1 MTQNQTTPRNV
12 QRVAVIGAGT
22 MGHGIAQVAAMAGY
36 SVKLFDVSSEVLATA
51 RQKIHANLD
60 KGVSIG
66 KVDAALRERALAALT
81 ATSDLVE
88 AVESADL
95 VIEAAPEDMDLKRR
109 LFSDLDAAAPR
120 HAILASN
127 TSSLSITTIA
137 EATSDAG
144 RVLGMHFFNPVHIMK
159 LLEIVRTE
167 GTDESA
173 VAAARA
179 AGLAMGKT
187 PIVVKDSPGFATS
200 RLGLT
205 LGLEATRMLEEDVAS
220 IEDIDTAMELG
231 YGHPMGP
238 FKLADLVG
246 LDVRLAIAEYLYR
259 ETGSERFRPPETLKR
274 LVAEGKLGK
283 KTGAGF
289 YTWTDE

>member
-1 MTQNQTTPRNV
+1 MKENQTNSRNV
-12 QRVAVIGAGT
+12 ERVAVIGAGT
-22 MGHGIAQVAAMAGY
+22 MGHGIAQVAAMADY
-36 SVKLFDVSSEVLATA
+36 AVKLFDISSDVLATA
-51 RQKIHANLD
+51 AQRIRANLE

-66 KVDAALRERALAALT
+66 KVDAAVRERALAKLST
-81 ATSDLVE
+81 TNRLVE

-95 VIEAAPEDMDLKRR
+95 VVEAAPEDMALKRKI
-109 LFSDLDAAAPR
+109 FSDVDAAAPP

-127 TSSLSITTIA
+127 TSSLSIAKIA
-137 EATSDAG
+137 EGTSDPG

-167 GTDESA
+167 RTDESTI
-173 VAAARA
+173 AAARA
-179 AGLAMGKT
+179 AGVAMGKT

-205 LGLEATRMLEEDVAS
+205 LGLEATRMLEEGVAS

-238 FKLADLVG
+238 FRLADLVG

-259 ETGSERFRPPETLKR
+259 ETGSDRFRPPETLQR
-274 LVAEGKLGK
+274 LVGEGKLGK
-283 KTGAGF
+283 KTGEGF
-289 YTWTDE
+289 YKWTDD